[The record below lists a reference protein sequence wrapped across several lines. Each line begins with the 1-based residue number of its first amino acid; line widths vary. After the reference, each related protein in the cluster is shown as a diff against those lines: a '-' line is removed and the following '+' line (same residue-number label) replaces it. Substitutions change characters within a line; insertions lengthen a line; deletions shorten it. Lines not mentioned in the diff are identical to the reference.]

1 MAVPAMAA
9 VRVWDSRLMTST
21 SQEVERRH
29 GNPWSKALVI
39 LLAWACLTG
48 ILIAAGVWVTHSSS
62 VNGFDRHV
70 TSVVVA
76 HRTPVLDSVMKAV
89 TWLGS
94 WVALV
99 ATGIFLVVLVVRRRL
114 PMAAVFLAAVV
125 WAGESGGVTLAK
137 HVVHRSRPPQDVRL
151 VSAHGWSWPSGHT
164 AVAIVV
170 FTILA
175 LVVTAIAPSP
185 TYRAFA
191 WALGTLAVIAVA
203 FSRVELGVHWSTDV
217 IASTIFV
224 AAWLMVL
231 ATVLTSDIH
240 PETMRPTRTSPAQV
254 RDDG

>member
-1 MAVPAMAA
+1 
-9 VRVWDSRLMTST
+9 MTST
-21 SQEVERRH
+21 SQEVGRRH
-29 GNPWSKALVI
+29 GSLWGKALVI

-48 ILIAAGVWVTHSSS
+48 ILIAVGVWVTHSSS

-76 HRTPVLDSVMKAV
+76 HRTPVLDSVMKAL

-99 ATGIFLVVLVVRRRL
+99 ATGILLVVLVVRRRL
-114 PMAAVFLAAVV
+114 PIAAVLLAAVA

-137 HVVHRSRPPQDVRL
+137 HIVHRSRPPQDVRL

-170 FTILA
+170 FTTLA
-175 LVVTAIAPSP
+175 LVVTALVQSP
-185 TYRAFA
+185 VYRAFA
-191 WALGTLAVIAVA
+191 WALGALAVFAVA

-224 AAWLMVL
+224 AAWLMVF
-231 ATVLTSDIH
+231 ATVFASEIH
-240 PETMRPTRTSPAQV
+240 PKNMHPTRASPAQG
-254 RDDG
+254 RDDA